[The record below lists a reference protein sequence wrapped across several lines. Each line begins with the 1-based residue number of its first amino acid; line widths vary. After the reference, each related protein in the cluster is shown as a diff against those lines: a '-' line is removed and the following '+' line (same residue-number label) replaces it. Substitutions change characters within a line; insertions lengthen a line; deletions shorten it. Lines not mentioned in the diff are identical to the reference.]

1 MIIYSAEYND
11 CIYESAFGT
20 ISLHR
25 TYEGAC
31 NVIRKDERKKLNQWK
46 KLGHDSIPEYEQ
58 WRVREIELLD

>member
-1 MIIYSAEYND
+1 MIIFSAEYND

-31 NVIRKDERKKLNQWK
+31 DVIDKDKRRKLKQWK
-46 KLGHDSIPEYEQ
+46 KSGHDTIPDYEQ
-58 WRVREIELLD
+58 WRVREIKLLD